1 MVNGAAVQAFR
12 KARRLTVTAAAQAAG
27 IKQPHLSLI
36 ESGKRNPSDEVA
48 MRLAWVLGLEDL
60 RAILANPG
68 PEWIPVVQPEVA
80 A

>member
-1 MVNGAAVQAFR
+1 MVNGAAIQALR

-36 ESGKRNPSDEVA
+36 EAGKRNPSDEVA

-68 PEWIPVVQPEVA
+68 KDFIPVLDPVVA